1 MNISPIQS
9 NPLGYQRGG
18 QYSCNLQEVV
28 DCVLQ
33 VEVEVATS
41 LIRPEEE
48 EGEIHLL
55 QKNIMVMICSL
66 RYKVYSMKAG
76 TYWLDIHSSK
86 AIV

>member
-1 MNISPIQS
+1 MPFLS
-9 NPLGYQRGG
+9 NPRGCQIGG

-48 EGEIHLL
+48 EGEFQLL
-55 QKNIMVMICSL
+55 QKHYCNDL
-66 RYKVYSMKAG
+66 
-76 TYWLDIHSSK
+76 
-86 AIV
+86 